1 MKLFDLVK
9 QRRSV
14 RSFDGRPL
22 TTEDREK
29 IEAFI
34 KTIDDPFDK
43 KIDWTF
49 LSQSEN
55 RLSVPVITGCDT
67 YIAGKMKKE
76 SDCELAFGYQ
86 FEQIV
91 LYCTSIGVGT
101 TWIAGTM
108 DRKGFE
114 ETIGLK
120 EDEVMPCISPLG
132 YEAEKMSFRETMMR
146 KGIKADTRLPF
157 ESLFFDEDFTVPL
170 KKEKDEELTK
180 LLELVRLSPSAV
192 NKQPWRIVIKD
203 GKVHFYEKSDKGY
216 SDPDGYDIQKIDMGI
231 ALCHFVMGLKEM
243 GKQGRIF
250 LEEPDIEVPLNTF
263 YIASVDYE

>member
-1 MKLFDLVK
+1 M
-9 QRRSV
+9 

-22 TTEDREK
+22 SKEDLEK

-34 KTIDDPFDK
+34 STVDDPFDK
-43 KIDWTF
+43 KIGWYF
-49 LSQSEN
+49 LSQSQN
-55 RLSVPVITGCDT
+55 KLSVPVITGCDT

-76 SDCELAFGYQ
+76 NDFELAFGYI

-114 ETIGLK
+114 EAIDLK

-132 YEAEKMSFRETMMR
+132 YSAEKMSFRETMMR

-157 ESLFFDEDFTVPL
+157 EALFFEEDLLTPL
-170 KKEKDEELTK
+170 SKQKDQDLTE
-180 LLELVRLSPSAV
+180 LLELVRLAPSAV
-192 NKQPWRIVIKD
+192 NKQPWRIVIRD
-203 GKVHFYEKSDKGY
+203 DIAHFYEKSDKAY
-216 SDPDGYDIQKIDMGI
+216 SSKDGYDIQKIDMGI
-231 ALCHFVMGLKEM
+231 ALCHFVSGLKEM
-243 GKQGRIF
+243 GKQGKIF
-250 LEEPDIEVPLNTF
+250 FEEPDIEVPLNTF
-263 YIASVDYE
+263 YIASVKYE